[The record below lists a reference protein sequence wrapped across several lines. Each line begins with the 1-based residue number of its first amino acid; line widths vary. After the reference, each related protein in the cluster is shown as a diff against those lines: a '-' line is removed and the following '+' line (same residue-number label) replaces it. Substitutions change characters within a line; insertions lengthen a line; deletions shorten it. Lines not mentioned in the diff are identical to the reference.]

1 MRTNLPVTDHEYMLA
16 DDEAIITRTDL
27 KGKITY
33 ANAAFMK
40 VSGFTRDEV
49 IGAPQNLVR
58 HPDMPCEAFA
68 DLWSTIKSGRPWT
81 GLVKNR
87 SKNGDFY

>member
-33 ANAAFMK
+33 AK
-40 VSGFTRDEV
+40 
-49 IGAPQNLVR
+49 IGRAHV
-58 HPDMPCEAFA
+58 
-68 DLWSTIKSGRPWT
+68 
-81 GLVKNR
+81 
-87 SKNGDFY
+87 